1 MAEAS
6 KRPRK
11 PAANSESRSARPD
24 WALVMRTLASLL
36 IDRIYLFGPPGVGK
50 TWCAYHHGRI
60 EKGVY
65 AVTLTPDTPSSEL
78 RGNYMPRGGEFVWVD
93 GPVVRA
99 MREGARLVLNEI
111 LHAADDVFRFLHPI
125 LEQQATARIT
135 LPTSETVVPAPGFS
149 VVATDNS
156 PPEALPAALR
166 DRFDAVL
173 EIREPHPDALAL
185 LSAPLR
191 EVARRS
197 FALEEER
204 RVSLRGWLVLDRLQ
218 QEFGLED
225 ACLVVFGAER
235 GSQLYDAIQLG
246 KEEAT

>member
-1 MAEAS
+1 MAESA

-11 PAANSESRSARPD
+11 QAASSESRSARPD
-24 WALVMRTLASLL
+24 WALVIRTLASLL

-60 EKGVY
+60 ENGVY

-111 LHAADDVFRFLHPI
+111 QHAADDVFRFLHPI
-125 LEQQATARIT
+125 LEQRATARIT
-135 LPTSETVVPAPGFS
+135 LPTSETVIPAPGFS
-149 VVATDNS
+149 VVATDNA
-156 PPEALPAALR
+156 PPEDLPAALR

-185 LSAPLR
+185 LSPPLR

-246 KEEAT
+246 KEETA

>member
-6 KRPRK
+6 RRSRK
-11 PAANSESRSARPD
+11 PAANDESRSTGPS
-24 WALVMRTLASLL
+24 WPLVIRSLESPL

-50 TWCAYHHGRI
+50 TWVAYHHARNQNGL
-60 EKGVY
+60 Y

-78 RGNYMPRGGEFVWVD
+78 RGNYMPRGGEFVWCD

-99 MREGARLVLNEI
+99 MRAGARLVLNEI
-111 LHAADDVFRFLHPI
+111 LHAPDDVFRFLHPI
-125 LEQQATARIT
+125 LEQPSTARIT
-135 LPTSETVVPAPGFS
+135 LPTSETVCPAPGFS

-156 PPEALPAALR
+156 PPEAMPEALR
-166 DRFDAVL
+166 DRFDAVF

-185 LSAPLR
+185 LSPALR
-191 EVARRS
+191 DVARRS
-197 FALEEER
+197 FALDEER
-204 RVSLRGWLVLDRLQ
+204 RVSLRGWLALDRLQ

-246 KEEAT
+246 KEEVE